1 LTVTIACVRTS
12 ATDLMPEVFPTLIL
26 GSIDLPAQPSSSPV
40 AAGDV
45 VALPLQ
51 SGEIAAWRLS
61 DRTLAWTATLA
72 AQGPLAAAG
81 DRIVVQT
88 KEGIVALSAS
98 TGKPVWNVTVAPL
111 TAPILARAGWVV
123 VATGEEVAT
132 FRLAD
137 GVKVWGQSFGQV
149 EQRPTIEGDRLYVPI
164 VDGRVLAVDL
174 ETGILRW
181 TRQLGGSPTEVL
193 ALADRVYLGAGSN
206 FVCLRARDGVE
217 SWRWDKIGAPIVGA
231 PAADADNVYMTA
243 MDNLLRAMDR
253 GSGNNRW
260 KADLGHRPEAGPV
273 VIGTTVAVP
282 GRAAGI
288 RGFHTSTGRP
298 AVQLALP
305 DQMVVQPVFFTGPEG
320 RQLIAAVTANLKGE
334 NRLTVAGSVTPFLPI
349 TPLTTLPGTPI
360 TMPAPTSAVKMNG
373 Q

>member
-1 LTVTIACVRTS
+1 
-12 ATDLMPEVFPTLIL
+12 MPEVFPTLIL
-26 GSIDLPAQPSSSPV
+26 GNIDIPAQPSSSAV

-45 VALPLQ
+45 VAIPLQ

-61 DRTLAWTATLA
+61 DRTLAWTAKLA

-81 DRIVVQT
+81 GRIIVQT
-88 KEGIVALSAS
+88 KEGIAALSAS
-98 TGKPVWNVTVAPL
+98 TGKPVWNVSLGSL
-111 TAPILARAGWVV
+111 TAPILAREGWVV
-123 VATGEEVAT
+123 VATAEEVAT
-132 FRLAD
+132 FRLED
-137 GVKVWGQSFGQV
+137 GAKVWGQSFGQV
-149 EQRPTIEGDRLYVPI
+149 ERRPTIEGDRLYVPI
-164 VDGRVLAVDL
+164 VDGRLLALDL
-174 ETGILRW
+174 ESGILRW
-181 TRQLGGSPTEVL
+181 TRLLGGPPTEIL

-206 FVCLRARDGVE
+206 FLCLRARDGVE
-217 SWRWDKIGAPIVGA
+217 NWRWATIGAPIVGT

-253 GSGNNRW
+253 VSGNNRW
-260 KADLGHRPEAGPV
+260 KADLGHRPESGPV

-288 RGFHTSTGRP
+288 RGFNTKTGRP

-305 DQMVVQPVFFTGPEG
+305 DQMVVQPIFFRGPDG

-334 NRLTVAGSVTPFLPI
+334 NRLTVAGSVLPFLPI
-349 TPLTTLPGTPI
+349 TPLTTLPGAPI
-360 TMPAPTSAVKMNG
+360 TMPTLASTVKKTG

>member
-1 LTVTIACVRTS
+1 MV
-12 ATDLMPEVFPTLIL
+12 PEFFPTLIL
-26 GSIDLPAQPSSSPV
+26 GSIDIPSQPASSPV
-40 AAGDV
+40 AAGDI
-45 VALPLQ
+45 VAIALQ

-61 DRTLAWTATLA
+61 DRMLAWTAKLA

-81 DRIVVQT
+81 DRIIAQT
-88 KEGIVALSAS
+88 KDGIVALSAS
-98 TGKPVWNVTVAPL
+98 TGEPVWNVAVGSL

-123 VATGEEVAT
+123 VATAEEVVT

-149 EQRPTIEGDRLYVPI
+149 ERRPTIEGDRLYVPI
-164 VDGRVLAVDL
+164 VDGRLLALDL
-174 ETGILRW
+174 ESGVVRW
-181 TRQLGGSPTEVL
+181 TRLLGGAPTEVL
-193 ALADRVYLGAGSN
+193 ALADRVYLGAGSD
-206 FVCLRARDGVE
+206 FLCLRTRDGVE
-217 SWRWDKIGAPIVGA
+217 NWRWSTIGAPIVGA

-253 GSGNNRW
+253 VSGNNRW

-288 RGFHTSTGRP
+288 RGFNTKTGRP

-305 DQMVVQPVFFTGPEG
+305 DQMVVQPIFFTGPQG

-349 TPLTTLPGTPI
+349 TPLTTLPGTAI
-360 TMPAPTSAVKMNG
+360 TMPAPTSSAKKG